1 MSSVDASLQEALRAA
16 ETAAFFKARVQKALE
31 KLQRT
36 LLSINAPEEVA
47 SMAVGEVSRTSA
59 TTPTPAAVFED
70 VVGYVWAIHTIFF
83 FRSNVEVSLNP
94 Y

>member
-1 MSSVDASLQEALRAA
+1 M
-16 ETAAFFKARVQKALE
+16 FFKACVQKALE

-47 SMAVGEVSRTSA
+47 SMAVGEVLCTSA
-59 TTPTPAAVFED
+59 MTLTPTAVFED
-70 VVGYVWAIHTIFF
+70 VVGYVWAVHTIFF
-83 FRSNVEVSLNP
+83 FWSNIEVSLNP